1 MNTNIHNT
9 LHTLGITRNYDGYRL
24 TLTAV
29 KLALEDES
37 RLRFVTGQIYRPVS
51 VICSCPLAHVERNI
65 RTVIFRAWRV
75 NKAFL
80 FKIAGFPLDA
90 PPSVSHFIEMLVDYL
105 SDQSA

>member
-24 TLTAV
+24 TLAAV
-29 KLALEDES
+29 QLALEDAN

-65 RTVIFRAWRV
+65 RTVIFRAWHV

-80 FKIAGFPLDA
+80 FKIAGYPLDA
-90 PPSVSHFIEMLVDYL
+90 PPSVSLFIEMLVDYL